1 MPSVPGATCKQFAGA
16 RVSKKDSV
24 LQISKTC
31 ALITDAGSDQRDV
44 DKIAAIVIAPPLI
57 GKLLPSA
64 EVMSG
69 DLKGQH
75 PFNFFTFD
83 FLFLLLGA

>member
-1 MPSVPGATCKQFAGA
+1 M
-16 RVSKKDSV
+16 SKKDSV
-24 LQISKTC
+24 LQISKIC

-64 EVMSG
+64 EVTVRRF
-69 DLKGQH
+69 KGPT
-75 PFNFFTFD
+75 PF
-83 FLFLLLGA
+83 